1 MEQPIPWSLVLQH
14 PMIILGS
21 VLFVIAVLL
30 ASTGKFSKR
39 DPALIYT
46 FVASVVIIIMGF
58 VSSFTNM
65 RMAQATQPAV
75 FGQPA
80 NPAASPKQTAPR

>member
-46 FVASVVIIIMGF
+46 FIASIVIVIMGF
-58 VSSFTNM
+58 VSSFTNL
-65 RMAQATQPAV
+65 RMARATQPAV
-75 FGQPA
+75 FEQPA
-80 NPAASPKQTAPR
+80 NSAPSPVQIAPK